1 MGALFF
7 DGPCAVRGLFPRKM
21 AILSGG
27 LDNRPGKGYDKG
39 NFIEKR

>member
-7 DGPCAVRGLFPRKM
+7 DGPCAVRGLVPRKM
-21 AILSGG
+21 AILSGR
-27 LDNRPGKGYDKG
+27 LDKRPGKGYDKD